1 MSPAREIRVLAGA
14 AVLLA
19 LVAAL
24 GCKDLPTWALES
36 FPVFIGAALIPCLPA
51 PSRLLGRLL
60 FVHGVILIVG
70 SHWTYAEVPLGNWVR
85 DQLGLL
91 RNPYDR
97 LGHVFQGLVPALL
110 FREVF
115 LRGEWVRGTRLA
127 GVLAVACAVAFSA
140 VYELVEW
147 GVAVAIG
154 QSADAFL
161 GTQGDPWDTQADMG
175 CALLAAS
182 AAVTLLARIHDQ
194 SIAALA
200 TPSPSPCA

>member
-1 MSPAREIRVLAGA
+1 MTARREFTLLA
-14 AVLLA
+14 AVAVALA
-19 LVAAL
+19 ALAAL

-36 FPVFIGAALIPCLPA
+36 CPVFLGAALAPFLPP

-60 FVHGVILIVG
+60 LAHALVLIVG

-97 LGHVFQGLVPALL
+97 LGHLFQGLVPALL
-110 FREVF
+110 FREVL
-115 LRGEWVRGTRLA
+115 LRGSLVTTARLA
-127 GVLAVACAVAFSA
+127 GWLAAACALAFSA
-140 VYELVEW
+140 LYELIEW

-161 GTQGDPWDTQADMG
+161 GTQGDPWDSQADMG
-175 CALLAAS
+175 CALLAAL
-182 AAVTLLARIHDQ
+182 AAVLLLRNPHDR
-194 SIAALA
+194 SIAAL
-200 TPSPSPCA
+200 SPSRTD

>member
-1 MSPAREIRVLAGA
+1 MAARREFTLLATA
-14 AVLLA
+14 AVALALLA
-19 LVAAL
+19 AF

-36 FPVFIGAALIPCLPA
+36 SPVFLGAALVPFLPA

-60 FVHGVILIVG
+60 FAHALILIVG

-97 LGHVFQGLVPALL
+97 LGHLFQGFVPALF

-115 LRGEWVRGTRLA
+115 LRGSLVATARLA
-127 GVLAVACAVAFSA
+127 GWLAAACTLAFSA
-140 VYELVEW
+140 AYELIEW

-175 CALLAAS
+175 CALLAAL
-182 AAVTLLARIHDQ
+182 AAVTLFARSHDR
-194 SIAALA
+194 SLAALSHPQA
-200 TPSPSPCA
+200 A

>member
-1 MSPAREIRVLAGA
+1 MSPGREIRVLAGA

-19 LVAAL
+19 LLAAA

-36 FPVFIGAALIPCLPA
+36 LPVFLGAALIPFLPA

-60 FVHGVILIVG
+60 FVHALILVVG

-97 LGHVFQGLVPALL
+97 LGHLFQGLVPALL

-115 LRGEWVRGTRLA
+115 LRAEWVRGVRLA
-127 GVLAVACAVAFSA
+127 GGLAAACALAFSA
-140 VYELVEW
+140 LYELIEW

-154 QSADAFL
+154 QSANAFL

-175 CALLAAS
+175 CALLAAL
-182 AAVTLLARIHDQ
+182 AAVTLLAPAHDR
-194 SIAALA
+194 SLAALA
-200 TPSPSPCA
+200 NPS